1 MPRDGHFVVN
11 GIQER
16 TAAEGEATEAVLGAE
31 SLAGHGGASGGKRGR
46 IGRQAGAHRAA
57 SGGASGGKRGRT
69 GLQVGA
75 HQAASGGAPGS
86 KRGCIRRQAGAPQAA
101 SEEPRVKRQTTPG
114 TNPSGQ

>member
-31 SLAGHGGASGGKRGR
+31 ALAGRGGASGG
-46 IGRQAGAHRAA
+46 
-57 SGGASGGKRGRT
+57 
-69 GLQVGA
+69 
-75 HQAASGGAPGS
+75 

-101 SEEPRVKRQTTPG
+101 SEEPRVKRQTTPE